1 MIFQFEQI
9 QLDKQPGGQRW
20 DLKLL
25 YLPDLKR
32 VFSKWQD
39 ELEDRGWNSLFWN
52 NHDLPRIVS
61 RWGDDRKCRVLS
73 AKMLATLLHGM
84 KGTPCIYQGEE
95 IGMTNVP
102 FTKIGEFPDIET
114 QNIYRERLAAGFSE
128 EETMHAIRARARDNA
143 RTPMQWD
150 DGENAGFT
158 TGTPWYRVNPNYREI
173 NVRQALDD
181 PDSVFWHYRRLIQLR
196 RENDVMVYGRYQL
209 LLPGDEDLYVYTR
222 TLGDE
227 QWLIACNFH
236 DVTRDF
242 TLERSGEVLLSNY
255 KDTPEAGD
263 IRQLRP
269 CETVIYRMR

>member
-1 MIFQFEQI
+1 
-9 QLDKQPGGQRW
+9 
-20 DLKLL
+20 
-25 YLPDLKR
+25 
-32 VFSKWQD
+32 
-39 ELEDRGWNSLFWN
+39 
-52 NHDLPRIVS
+52 
-61 RWGDDRKCRVLS
+61 
-73 AKMLATLLHGM
+73 MLATLLHGM

-128 EETMHAIRARARDNA
+128 EETMHAIRARDNA

-158 TGTPWYRVNPNYREI
+158 TGTPWYCVNPNYREI

-209 LLPGDEDLYVYTR
+209 LLPGDEDLYVYMR